1 MVGALGGGGGC
12 GWGGGGG
19 GEGGGGGGGGGGW
32 GGGGIDV
39 RGEGKRQ
46 VPESRCQMTMLYI
59 STTNFD
65 QYTGLFFVLD
75 RRKRLILYVASE
87 ELPLAMAIE

>member
-1 MVGALGGGGGC
+1 MGVVGGGGRGGC
-12 GWGGGGG
+12 
-19 GEGGGGGGGGGGW
+19 ES
-32 GGGGIDV
+32 DF

-75 RRKRLILYVASE
+75 RRKRLILYVASV
-87 ELPLAMAIE
+87 ELPLAMAIKQ